1 MSEGFHV
8 CNRSRGHCPILVM
21 SPEPSG
27 LFCAACVR
35 PDPQAALR
43 TQTIIIE
50 RLASKYGKV
59 RQSQGLT
66 AQGTV
71 VAVFASRETGTW
83 TITVTSPTGLMCP
96 LSVGTDF
103 EAFPLPPPGDPV

>member
-1 MSEGFHV
+1 MGHLDYEIFHD
-8 CNRSRGHCPILVM
+8 CRFSD
-21 SPEPSG
+21 
-27 LFCAACVR
+27 LFCCACVR
-35 PDPQAALR
+35 PDPKAAMR

-50 RLASKYGKV
+50 RLASEYGKV

-83 TITVTSPTGLMCP
+83 TVTGTFPTGLIC
-96 LSVGTDF
+96 SVRWYRF
-103 EAFPLPPPGDPV
+103 